1 MLEHSIYPSPSKPAT
16 SPLCSPYYRY
26 SSELSSSFCILS
38 FLVIAI
44 SIDQTFYSATHYLA
58 AVWLDSRHGPNIT
71 KIFLYCT
78 VYIHLSFLHSPPT
91 LHTHLPTQLNI
102 RANEEEISFV
112 PDTASMTIQKL
123 RKAKN
128 KSSIQEILDSIES
141 SSSTYQHVDVFSYFE
156 LLPSF
161 QHVTCQQSSS
171 FDNMQHIRRLVSPQL
186 FIQLLLHFALAAS
199 DFLQQFICTKSVT
212 SELILRAVL
221 QCTATLTMTFLMM
234 NAFN

>member
-1 MLEHSIYPSPSKPAT
+1 M
-16 SPLCSPYYRY
+16 
-26 SSELSSSFCILS
+26 
-38 FLVIAI
+38 
-44 SIDQTFYSATHYLA
+44 
-58 AVWLDSRHGPNIT
+58 
-71 KIFLYCT
+71 
-78 VYIHLSFLHSPPT
+78 
-91 LHTHLPTQLNI
+91 

-112 PDTASMTIQKL
+112 SDTASMTIQKL

-141 SSSTYQHVDVFSYFE
+141 SSSTYRHFDVFSYFE

-199 DFLQQFICTKSVT
+199 DFLQQFICMKSVT

-234 NAFN
+234 NAFNEMNVAVELYQHEQTALILRCTNALINMIRNYKSKQKK